1 MNIRS
6 ITLGINWE
14 NQSQKDLAEDV
25 GQFMTLSRKAF
36 SDEGIDVRTCRLSM
50 SPITEYSQ
58 FSNSSAR
65 SIVGWVAD
73 LCEKVG
79 VRWFCVPFSLV
90 NHNNPIEPARIAT
103 EIINRYSNAFV
114 NLIVARDGVLNREG
128 AKEAAK
134 MIRSVSKL
142 SNNGFDNFRV
152 GVSCNC
158 KPFTPYFPF
167 AYHEGE
173 NGFSLALEIV
183 DQFIEISENH
193 ASEGLE
199 KIREHILC
207 YLTQKLTEVNIVGV
221 EIEKKTGFRYLGADA
236 SLAPF
241 PNGKTSVARLVEA
254 LGVEDFGSNGSLFIT
269 AYLTDVI
276 KTAIARSGA
285 RNVGF
290 NGVMYSVLEDDF
302 LALRNRQK
310 NYTMDSLILYSALC
324 GCGIDMVPVP
334 GDVLDEEITSIIC
347 DVSALSAT
355 LNKPLGV
362 RVLPILGKVA
372 NELTDFNHDFLIDTR
387 VMKIRNRALASQSQ
401 ADSGQFT
408 YLRDS

>member
-6 ITLGINWE
+6 VTLGINWE
-14 NQSQKDLAEDV
+14 NQSKKGLAEDV
-25 GQFMTLSRKAF
+25 AEFMNSARKAF
-36 SDEGIDVRTCRLSM
+36 SDKGIAVRTCRLSM
-50 SPITEYSQ
+50 SPINEYSQ

-65 SIVGWVAD
+65 SIVGWVSD

-90 NHNNPIEPARIAT
+90 NHENPAEPARIAT
-103 EIINRYSNAFV
+103 EIISRYSNAFV
-114 NLIVARDGVLNREG
+114 NLIVARDGVLNRQS
-128 AKEAAK
+128 AREAAK

-158 KPFTPYFPF
+158 KPYTPYFPF

-183 DQFIEISENH
+183 DELIEISENH
-193 ASEGLE
+193 APEGLE
-199 KIREHILC
+199 KIREHILY
-207 YLTQKLTEVNIVGV
+207 YLIQKLKEVDVVGV

-241 PNGKTSVARLVEA
+241 PNGKTSVARLLEA

-269 AYLTDVI
+269 AYLTDLI
-276 KTAIARSGA
+276 KTALARSGA

-310 NYTMDSLILYSALC
+310 NYTLDSLVLYSALC

-334 GDVLDEEITSIIC
+334 GDILDEEISSMIF
-347 DVSALSAT
+347 DVFALSAT

-362 RVLPILGKVA
+362 RVLPILGKFA

-387 VMKIRNRALASQSQ
+387 VMQTRNRALTSQSGS
-401 ADSGQFT
+401 DSGQFT